1 MIPSQERSY
10 PVKLTIS
17 GPFFGILARQSLFE
31 AFGVDHGKVGA
42 ERLGHLYEIEPSCIK
57 LD

>member
-1 MIPSQERSY
+1 MVPPTETPY

-17 GPFFGILARQSLFE
+17 GPLLGIFARQSLSE
-31 AFGVDHGKVGA
+31 AVGVDHGKIRA
-42 ERLGHLYEIEPSCIK
+42 ERLGHLYGIEPICIK